1 MEPWEPSTS
10 VAADRA
16 VRPDCA
22 ECLDRTDRP
31 DLDRADNVALLIDP
45 ILCPPLLGCALLG
58 LLLSKG
64 LSVFQLGHRMVLLSA
79 PSAEA
84 WIVSLPS
91 IALSTGALGGGD
103 THILRSHR
111 AHGRC
116 RRRPDCAAVEAV
128 PGRCLTDRG
137 GVRTPSAAL
146 IAASPRS
153 LGPHAFSWIALAF
166 AVATD
171 CINAGR

>member
-1 MEPWEPSTS
+1 ML
-10 VAADRA
+10 
-16 VRPDCA
+16 RPDRA
-22 ECLDRTDRP
+22 ECLDRTERP
-31 DLDRADNVALLIDP
+31 GLDRARNVAPLVDL
-45 ILCPPLLGCALLG
+45 ILCPLVLGNALLG

-64 LSVFQLGHRMVLLSA
+64 LSVFPAGPHGMVLLERAERSSMDRAVAVDRAVDGRLLAVVTPTSCTFA
-79 PSAEA
+79 PSPRP
-84 WIVSLPS
+84 LPS
-91 IALSTGALGGGD
+91 PPL
-103 THILRSHR
+103 LRLH
-111 AHGRC
+111 
-116 RRRPDCAAVEAV
+116 VEAV